1 MQQISLLLV
10 LPVILLPFVAIIGF
24 ANINVAFFEYLILA
38 VVLIDMAAIALSI
51 KSFRKEA
58 IL

>member
-51 KSFRKEA
+51 KSFREEA